1 MLRPAALLLTAA
13 LLAGAGNAAAQ
24 PRRGG
29 GDVPGEFDFYVLAL
43 SWSPGFCDAAGGRRD
58 ARQCEPGRRL
68 GFVVHGLWPQYER
81 GYPSRC
87 GPDRF
92 VPREALAEADGVYPD
107 ERLARYEWREHGT
120 CSGLGPREFFRAA
133 REARDKVRVPD
144 ALASLDRDGETTPQG
159 VERAFAEANPGLRA
173 DMMSVQC
180 RRGALQEVRICLSRD
195 LRDFRSCPQVDRAA
209 CRIGPIRV
217 PAPN

>member
-1 MLRPAALLLTAA
+1 MLRRLILALAAA
-13 LLAGAGNAAAQ
+13 LLAVAGDASAQ
-24 PRRGG
+24 PRRG

-43 SWSPGFCDAAGGRRD
+43 SWSPGFCDGAEGRRD
-58 ARQCEPGRRL
+58 QRQCEPGRRL

-81 GYPSRC
+81 GFPSRC

-92 VPREALAEADGVYPD
+92 VPREALSEAEGVFPD

-133 REARDKVRVPD
+133 REARDKVRVPE
-144 ALASLDRDGETTPQG
+144 ALAALDRDGETTPQG
-159 VERAFAEANPGLRA
+159 IERAFSEANPGLRA

-195 LRDFRSCPQVDRAA
+195 LRDFRPCAQVDRAA
-209 CRIGPIRV
+209 CRIGQIRV
-217 PAPN
+217 TAPN